1 MPAYNTDADVPM
13 TETDLS
19 PLLSK
24 PSPST
29 AEEKKKK
36 KGKKEVQDESKGKK
50 KRSRTEL
57 EDEEDEIE
65 KVVVERTESNGVHE
79 THAAKKKKSKIAESH
94 VLPFLSSSIC

>member
-1 MPAYNTDADVPM
+1 M
-13 TETDLS
+13 TEADLS

-29 AEEKKKK
+29 KEQKKKK
-36 KGKKEVQDESKGKK
+36 KDTKEDKDELKGKK

-65 KVVVERTESNGVHE
+65 EMVVEQANSNGVHE
-79 THAAKKKKSKIAESH
+79 TPAVKKEKAKIAESH
-94 VLPFLSSSIC
+94 VLPILVSCGC